1 MKRERIRR
9 EVQKGAVRAGVMEDE
24 DEDRWHHKF
33 TPHYYRTILPSP
45 MRNNGMPD
53 HFTRYLRGD
62 GDQETMDL
70 YTKISRDQVH
80 DEYLETIKTLNLH

>member
-1 MKRERIRR
+1 
-9 EVQKGAVRAGVMEDE
+9 
-24 DEDRWHHKF
+24 
-33 TPHYYRTILPSP
+33 